1 MIFNLS
7 IVMGRF
13 NKNWFKQI
21 MIHKSLKQELDKL
34 KIIITK
40 ENSVTWELSYNDIIK
55 HLIDSFKE
63 SNRIEVPLEPKLLL
77 GISLKNSGL
86 TISSKLDGKQRVSFS
101 LES

>member
-1 MIFNLS
+1 
-7 IVMGRF
+7 MGRF

-40 ENSVTWELSYNDIIK
+40 ESSVTWELSYNDIIK
-55 HLIDSFKE
+55 HLIDNFKE
-63 SNRIEVPLEPKLLL
+63 SHRIEIPLEPKLLL
-77 GISLKNSGL
+77 VSSLKNSGL
-86 TISSKLDGKQRVSFS
+86 KVSSKLDGKARVAYS

>member
-1 MIFNLS
+1 
-7 IVMGRF
+7 MGRF

-55 HLIDSFKE
+55 HLIDNFKE
-63 SNRIEVPLEPKLLL
+63 SNRIEIQLEPKLLL
-77 GISLKNSGL
+77 SSSLKNSRL
-86 TISSKLDGKQRVSFS
+86 KVSSKLDGKARIAYS